1 MTMVRNSILAR
12 LARIGAGAATSF
24 LLVSALGAHDASAQT
39 TVPPLRDKAWKNV
52 TGVAVIV
59 GGATQLLMP
68 RVFYP
73 EPEVTVGWKARW
85 HLSVLAPVMTITTLA
100 LINEYQL
107 KDTIK
112 GYRPN
117 CDDTNQGM
125 VAGCYDYGAPS
136 THTFAAFSALGHGLG
151 VFMVDTFKWN
161 DGRVNAFSVIGNI
174 GVPLISSVLTFVGRG
189 VGNWEKPGQNLSG
202 GLLGLGTGL
211 VLGTLYAELQRPE
224 CGYSGSLI
232 CW

>member
-1 MTMVRNSILAR
+1 MVRNSILSH
-12 LARIGAGAATSF
+12 LARMGTAAAAS
-24 LLVSALGAHDASAQT
+24 LLFVSALGAKDAAAQGMA
-39 TVPPLRDKAWKNV
+39 PPLRDHAWKNV
-52 TGVAVIV
+52 TGIAVLV

-73 EPEVTVGWKARW
+73 DPEVTVGWKARW
-85 HLSVLAPVMTITTLA
+85 HLSVLAPVMTITSLA

-107 KDTIK
+107 KDSIK
-112 GYRPN
+112 GFRPN
-117 CDDTNQGM
+117 CDANSQGT
-125 VAGCYDYGAPS
+125 VAGCNDYGAPS
-136 THTFAAFSALGHGLG
+136 THSFAAFSALGHGLG
-151 VFMVDTFKWN
+151 VFMVDTLKWN

-174 GVPLISSVLTFVGRG
+174 GVPLITSVLTFVGRG
-189 VGNWEKPGQNLSG
+189 VGNWETPGQNLSG

-211 VLGTLYAELQRPE
+211 AIGALYAELQRPE